1 MRRRQVGSRSH
12 VGALVLL
19 FGAQAFTL
27 VWITGAGPAGA
38 VEGPQQMVAGPQD
51 QLLPS
56 ANADYLIWTANSEAF
71 PNRFHAYGRP
81 RGTSGVFRLNPS
93 GTRGYSGGIDPGQD
107 VAVYQQ
113 IDGQSSD
120 LYRIDLESRE
130 RHRLPAAINSNRWE
144 WGPRVSNAFYLF
156 ARDAGTRTRLLLYD
170 RSAHTLEE
178 IANYD
183 LTTSYAAPGTVGQ
196 RYATWTVCGPLHC
209 RAFVRD
215 TVTDHTRRIPAPE
228 GTERYAPVVDEG
240 GEHVYVVRS
249 GSACGAA
256 VRIVR
261 VPLSDLGATP
271 VTIATLPAGIDVGF
285 QLSLEE
291 RPSRLDLWFSRY
303 RCGPQQGDIYRLRDV
318 ETV

>member
-1 MRRRQVGSRSH
+1 MRWRQVGSRSG
-12 VGALVLL
+12 VGALALL
-19 FGAQAFTL
+19 LGAHACTL
-27 VWITGAGPAGA
+27 VLIAGARPAGA
-38 VEGPQQMVAGPQD
+38 VEGPQQMVAGSQD

-56 ANADYLIWTANSEAF
+56 ANADYLIWTANSDAF

-113 IDGQSSD
+113 IEGESSD

-156 ARDAGTRTRLLLYD
+156 ARDAGTRTKLFLYD
-170 RSAHTLEE
+170 RSAHSLEE
-178 IANYD
+178 IASYD
-183 LTTSYAAPGTVGQ
+183 LTTSYAAPGAVGQ

-215 TVTDHTRRIPAPE
+215 TLTDHTRRIPAPD
-228 GTERYAPVVDEG
+228 GSERYAPVVDEG

-249 GSACGAA
+249 GSACGVA

-271 VTIATLPAGIDVGF
+271 VMIATLPAGVDVGF

>member
-1 MRRRQVGSRSH
+1 M
-12 VGALVLL
+12 
-19 FGAQAFTL
+19 
-27 VWITGAGPAGA
+27 
-38 VEGPQQMVAGPQD
+38 
-51 QLLPS
+51 
-56 ANADYLIWTANSEAF
+56 
-71 PNRFHAYGRP
+71 
-81 RGTSGVFRLNPS
+81 
-93 GTRGYSGGIDPGQD
+93 
-107 VAVYQQ
+107 
-113 IDGQSSD
+113 
-120 LYRIDLESRE
+120 
-130 RHRLPAAINSNRWE
+130 
-144 WGPRVSNAFYLF
+144 
-156 ARDAGTRTRLLLYD
+156 
-170 RSAHTLEE
+170 
-178 IANYD
+178 
-183 LTTSYAAPGTVGQ
+183 
-196 RYATWTVCGPLHC
+196 CGPLHC

-215 TVTDHTRRIPAPE
+215 TVTDHTRRIPAPD

-271 VTIATLPAGIDVGF
+271 VTIATLPAGVDVGF